1 VAQPPDAGGG
11 VRGRGGHDLTPPA
24 GIPIPTYHP
33 VVPEPALRVTE
44 IFHSIQGESTRAGF
58 PCAFVRLTGCSLRC
72 VWCDTAYAFH
82 GGEEMTVD
90 AASERVLAFGTDLV
104 EVTGGEPLEQEAVY
118 PLIDR
123 LLAAGKTVLLE
134 TGGHVPL
141 DRVDPRVVK
150 IVDVKA
156 PGSGMQHAN
165 LPENLERLSPHDE
178 VKFVLADRRDFDWAL
193 ARVRERDLDAR
204 HPVTFSPAWGNL
216 LPARLAEWVR
226 DSGRPIRLGLPLHK
240 ILWGDVPGR

>member
-1 VAQPPDAGGG
+1 MS
-11 VRGRGGHDLTPPA
+11 
-24 GIPIPTYHP
+24 
-33 VVPEPALRVTE
+33 PEPAIRVTE
-44 IFHSIQGESTRAGF
+44 IFRSIQGESTRAGF
-58 PCAFVRLTGCSLRC
+58 PCAFIRLTGCSLRC
-72 VWCDTAYAFH
+72 VWCDTAYAFS
-82 GGEEMTVD
+82 GGQEMTVAE
-90 AASERVLAFGTDLV
+90 AAERVLALDTDLV

-118 PLIDR
+118 PLMDR

-156 PGSGMQHAN
+156 PGSGMMEAN
-165 LPENLERLSPHDE
+165 LPENIERLGARDE

-193 ARVRERDLDAR
+193 DFVRSRDLDAT
-204 HPVTFSPAWGNL
+204 HVVTFSPAWDV
-216 LPARLAEWVR
+216 LPAGELAGWIR
-226 DSGRPIRLGLPLHK
+226 DCGRPIRLGVQLHK